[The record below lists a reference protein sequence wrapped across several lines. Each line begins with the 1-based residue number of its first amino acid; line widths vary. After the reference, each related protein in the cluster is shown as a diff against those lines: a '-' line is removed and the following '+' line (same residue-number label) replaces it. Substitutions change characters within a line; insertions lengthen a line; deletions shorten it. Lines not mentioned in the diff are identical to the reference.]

1 MAVSCSRGQ
10 PGPSGTRVG
19 GGAFAWKCE
28 APAEG
33 DDSSAAAE
41 LRMVTRAL
49 KYTVAMRT
57 TQKDLQ
63 LGVAPTSPT
72 IIYTDAEAVVSG
84 RSAERMAKSS
94 RWLATRYAM
103 IRWAERCKTVRLA
116 QIASEDNCA
125 DIMTKCLTGA
135 LFRRHRAK
143 VLGLTPPNEA

>member
-1 MAVSCSRGQ
+1 M
-10 PGPSGTRVG
+10 G

-49 KYTVAMRT
+49 KYAVAIRT

-63 LGVAPTSPT
+63 IGIAPTSPT

-84 RSAERMAKSS
+84 RGAERMAKSS

-103 IRWAERCKTVRLA
+103 IRWAERCNTVRLA

-135 LFRRHRAK
+135 LFMRHRAR
-143 VLGLTPPNEA
+143 VLGLAPPLEV